1 MFPACFSLRYLQDSF
16 GATFCEPSKERCVR
30 VVGLKHK
37 LLIQNNTLYGNLASV
52 TIAGVGTLI
61 SKIPEER

>member
-1 MFPACFSLRYLQDSF
+1 MFQLVVFARFVRSY
-16 GATFCEPSKERCVR
+16 FCEPSKERCVR
-30 VVGLKHK
+30 VVGLKQK
-37 LLIQNNTLYGNLASV
+37 LLIQNNTLYGNLANV